1 MCRNSKNGAKRIV
14 ALFSVFALLVF
25 PCCARASWGGLFGVS
40 EPTVQSAVGQ
50 QDLPKVSSEDS
61 LQVGS
66 MNPSETAN
74 QSNYQEL
81 LITSTELEMESIAL
95 SNELTTILSSLE
107 SLKKE
112 LETYQ
117 QTDKIS
123 ELQYEE
129 LVTTLSA
136 VTDKTAELETYANK
150 LESDN
155 VSKDVKIAELKQ
167 KVFRP
172 FVKLNATFDFK
183 TLVPTLGAGASVGLI
198 AKNLMFEVGANYRIG
213 DIKTF
218 DFGDTFNL
226 DRLSVSVGVG
236 WVF

>member
-1 MCRNSKNGAKRIV
+1 MCRNSRNGAKRIV
-14 ALFSVFALLVF
+14 VLFSVFALLVF
-25 PCCARASWGGLFGVS
+25 PCCARASWGGLLGVS
-40 EPTVQSAVGQ
+40 APTAQSAEGQ
-50 QDLPKVSSEDS
+50 QDLPKVSSEESS
-61 LQVGS
+61 LVES
-66 MNPSETAN
+66 MNPLETAN

-81 LITSTELEMESIAL
+81 LNTSTELETESIAL
-95 SNELTTILSSLE
+95 SNELTTILNSLE

-129 LVTTLSA
+129 LVTTLTT

-150 LESDN
+150 LENDN
-155 VSKDVKIAELKQ
+155 ASKDVKIAELKQ

-172 FVKLNATFDFK
+172 FVKLNANLTFDS
-183 TLVPTLGAGASVGLI
+183 LVPTLGVGASTGFI
-198 AKNLMFEVGANYRIG
+198 AKNFMLEVGANYRIG

-218 DFGDTFNL
+218 DIGDAFSL

>member
-1 MCRNSKNGAKRIV
+1 MCRKSRNGVKRIV
-14 ALFSVFALLVF
+14 VLLSVFALLVF

-40 EPTVQSAVGQ
+40 APTAQSAVAQ
-50 QDLPKVSSEDS
+50 QDLLKVSSEDS
-61 LQVGS
+61 LQAES
-66 MNPSETAN
+66 MNPSETAS

-81 LITSTELEMESIAL
+81 LTTSTELETESIAL
-95 SNELTTILSSLE
+95 SNELTTILNSLE

-129 LVTTLSA
+129 LVTTLTT

-150 LESDN
+150 LENDN
-155 VSKDVKIAELKQ
+155 ATKDVKIAELKQ

-172 FVKLNATFDFK
+172 FVKLNANLSFE
-183 TLVPTLGAGASVGLI
+183 TLTPNLGLGVSGGLI

-213 DIKTF
+213 DIKMF
-218 DFGDTFNL
+218 DFEDAFSFNRVTFSL
-226 DRLSVSVGVG
+226 GVG